1 MPGTIKTAKFK
12 IDQNYT
18 HFCERCGEKL
28 NPKKMVWL
36 ELDQRTNTYTD
47 GYVSEEV
54 SQGGFT
60 FGRACSVKML
70 MEHEKAARK
79 RRSK

>member
-1 MPGTIKTAKFK
+1 MSRSKTNNK
-12 IDQNYT
+12 DVY
-18 HFCERCGEKL
+18 HCERCGEKL

-47 GYVSEEV
+47 GYVPEDV

-70 MEHEKAARK
+70 LEHEKTARK